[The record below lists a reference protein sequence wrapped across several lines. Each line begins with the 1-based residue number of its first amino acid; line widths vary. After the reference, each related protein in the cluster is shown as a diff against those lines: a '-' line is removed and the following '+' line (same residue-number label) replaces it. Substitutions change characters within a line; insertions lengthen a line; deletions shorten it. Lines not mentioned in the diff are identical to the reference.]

1 MLPATVKRHRFTVR
15 EYHTMVEAGLLSEHD
30 RVELIDG
37 EIVEM
42 TPIGTRHL
50 ACVVALN
57 HLLVDAADDR
67 YFVSVQNP
75 IVLNEDNEPQPDLSL
90 LKTRPQPTGELPG
103 PQDVLLVIEVS
114 DTTLGYDREIK
125 LPRYG
130 RSGIPEVWIVDLQS
144 QRVETYS
151 EHFSEGYR
159 ASRTVNVGDPVR
171 ATTLENLEL
180 PTEEIFG

>member
-15 EYHTMVEAGLLSEHD
+15 EYHTMVEAGLLSEDD
-30 RVELIDG
+30 RVELVDG

-57 HLLVDAADDR
+57 HLLVDAADGR

-75 IVLNEDNEPQPDLSL
+75 IILNEDNEPQPDLSL
-90 LKTRPQPTGELPG
+90 LKTRPEPTGELPG

-114 DTTLGYDREIK
+114 DTTLGYDRGVK
-125 LPRYG
+125 LPRYVHN
-130 RSGIPEVWIVDLQS
+130 GIPEVWIVDLQS
-144 QRVETYS
+144 QLVEIYS
-151 EHFSEGYR
+151 EPSSEGYR
-159 ASRTVNVGDPVR
+159 ASRTANVGDPAR
-171 ATTLENLEL
+171 AATIDLEL